1 MKKRCEMNKAKFIF
15 VVGGIT
21 SGIFGIISGLS
32 WGVGLLFFRDSY
44 TSLMVIQEVF
54 QMLFIAT
61 AVGTTLIGVGY
72 VLDEIIPMT
81 KK

>member
-1 MKKRCEMNKAKFIF
+1 MKKAKFIF
-15 VVGGIT
+15 IAGGIT

-32 WGVGLLFFRDSY
+32 WGFGLLFFSHFY
-44 TSLMVIQEVF
+44 SEIIVMQQVF

-61 AVGTTLIGVGY
+61 AVGTTLVGVGY
-72 VLDEIIPMT
+72 ILDEITPAI

>member
-1 MKKRCEMNKAKFIF
+1 MKKAKFIF

-32 WGVGLLFFRDSY
+32 WGFGLLFFSRSY
-44 TSLMVIQEVF
+44 SELMVVQEVF
-54 QMLFIAT
+54 QTLFIAT
-61 AVGTTLIGVGY
+61 AVGTVLVGVGFI
-72 VLDEIIPMT
+72 LDDILPTI

>member
-1 MKKRCEMNKAKFIF
+1 MKKAKFIF

-32 WGVGLLFFRDSY
+32 WGFGLLFFSRLYSE
-44 TSLMVIQEVF
+44 LIVVQEVF

-61 AVGTTLIGVGY
+61 AVGTVLVGVGFI
-72 VLDEIIPMT
+72 LDDILPTI